1 MLYNEQGGSAAATVD
16 DGGWHT
22 YGTGARLGPETGADG
37 QRAAVAHL
45 RERRVL

>member
-1 MLYNEQGGSAAATVD
+1 MLYNEQGGSAVATVD